1 MSLPPALAQ
10 NLAQL
15 CAGVPKAELQEARRL
30 LTQRYHQGG
39 AIAMDSNAQRLS
51 YLATRMPATFQVV
64 KDVLARIP
72 GLDQVKSL
80 LDLGTGPGTVLWA
93 LESHICLEHAHLVEQ
108 DLGLLNLGRTLGT
121 SSFQTPQI
129 THYHSP
135 LETFQEWQEADL
147 VSLSYVWAELTKQ
160 TRLHLLEKAYDH
172 TGLFLV
178 LIEPGTPHHSQGLL
192 EARDFL
198 LGKGAFIVAP
208 CPHAFVCPLLLP
220 DWCHFSAH
228 VTRNTLHRQ
237 VKGADHPFELEKYS
251 YLVASKSPVPGSTQ
265 GRLVRPPLKR
275 KGHLVCD
282 VCTKEGTLERRCV
295 SRRDRENYALTKKK
309 NWGDTWD
316 F

>member
-1 MSLPPALAQ
+1 MSLPTALAQ
-10 NLAQL
+10 NLAEL
-15 CAGVPKAELQEARRL
+15 CEGLPKAELQEARRL

-39 AIAMDSNAQRLS
+39 PIAMDSNAQRLS

-93 LESHICLEHAHLVEQ
+93 LESHISLERAHLVEQ
-108 DLGLLNLGRTLGT
+108 DLGLLNLARTLGT
-121 SSFQTPQI
+121 SLQTPKI
-129 THYHSP
+129 THHHRA
-135 LETFQEWQEADL
+135 LEVFQEWPQADL
-147 VSLSYVWAELTKQ
+147 VSMSYVWAELAQQ
-160 TRLHLLEKAYDH
+160 TRQELLEKAYTH

-178 LIEPGTPHHSQGLL
+178 LIEPGTPHHAQGLL

-198 LGKGAFIVAP
+198 VKKGAYIIAP
-208 CPHAFVCPLLLP
+208 CPHAFACPIASP

-228 VTRNTLHRQ
+228 VTRNSLHRQ
-237 VKGADHPFELEKYS
+237 VKGAHHPFELEKYS
-251 YLVASKSPVPGSTQ
+251 YLVVSKSPVPTQ
-265 GRLVRPPLKR
+265 KGRLVRPPLKR
-275 KGHLVCD
+275 KGHFLCD
-282 VCTKEGTLERRCV
+282 VCTKDGALKRRCV
-295 SRRDRENYALTKKK
+295 SRRDRENYASVKKK